1 MIRRG
6 TILFLALG
14 HGLNDLL
21 AGYFLGRMVNT
32 QQDLLQAGLA
42 LLVYNVL
49 AFGGQ
54 YPVALWLEKY
64 PHPRHFLLAAGGLN
78 VLAAASFAF
87 VPSLSV
93 VAMGAASALYHVA
106 GGTVCAADK
115 KAANI
120 GFFAAP
126 GVAGLILGGYLAFNH
141 YMITLPL
148 LAVTV
153 IFLAL
158 LWMQKLPESGA
169 DLNGTDRPSLM
180 PDRHDLV
187 MILLLT
193 VISLRSAVWNIF
205 QLIHEQEYDWLLA
218 IAGAAFT
225 GKILGGW
232 LADRVGWRLY
242 MFASLIA
249 ATPLVT
255 FFRNEL
261 LLFCI
266 GIGLLQSGIPAT
278 TALLIRS
285 VDGKTGRGISLSF
298 GVAIIAGAA
307 VFCLPGSFYNAGS
320 NQLIGLVS
328 ALLAL
333 IILFMYFSGAKG
345 KEPAP

>member
-6 TILFLALG
+6 TILFLAFG

-32 QQDLLQAGLA
+32 PQDLLHAGLA

-54 YPVALWLEKY
+54 YPVALWLEKH
-64 PHPRHFLLAAGGLN
+64 PHPRRFLLVAGGLN
-78 VLAAASFAF
+78 VLAAASAGFI
-87 VPSLSV
+87 PSLAV

-106 GGTVCAADK
+106 GGALCAADK
-115 KAANI
+115 KATHI
-120 GFFAAP
+120 GLFAAP

-141 YMITLPL
+141 YNITLPL
-148 LAVTV
+148 LAATA
-153 IFLAL
+153 IFLGL
-158 LWMQKLPESGA
+158 LWLQKLPDQSLEP
-169 DLNGTDRPSLM
+169 TVPERPSLM

-218 IAGAAFT
+218 IAGAAFA
-225 GKILGGW
+225 GKIIGGW

-242 MFASLIA
+242 MFVSLFA

-285 VDGKTGRGISLSF
+285 VDGRVGRGISLSF
-298 GVAIIAGAA
+298 GVAIVAGAA
-307 VFCLPGSFYNAGS
+307 VFCLPRALYSGGGY
-320 NQLIGLVS
+320 QLTVLVS

-333 IILFMYFSGAKG
+333 IVLFMYFSGVKR
-345 KEPAP
+345 KEPAA